1 MSLKDLKNELLA
13 DEEVQQLLND
23 KQENK
28 TEEIYIHKLK
38 YFEENPFKLCND
50 EDLEELVESI
60 KDDGLLNPI
69 ILWKKENDYI
79 ILSGHNRIQALKK
92 LGYNKLEKNMYKIK
106 ENISLD
112 DARLIVVDTN
122 LVQRKNLLPS
132 ERAKAY
138 KIWQQSL
145 QKKQGK
151 RYKNFEFENSSNI
164 VEIAEQEN
172 SGHNVLEEKRRN
184 INRYLRLN
192 YLISDLLNKVDEKQ
206 LSLIMAVELSYLKDN
221 IQQIVFNYFFIN
233 NKATLNMDICKKIRE
248 KSSKIDITDEEISLI
263 IESVIKKKMP
273 RTFKLKFK
281 DIKEISNKSFK
292 TDKEAKDY
300 ILECI
305 KFYEEN
311 KME

>member
-1 MSLKDLKNELLA
+1 MKGLKPIKYGNNHYKKNK
-13 DEEVQQLLND
+13 V
-23 KQENK
+23 
-28 TEEIYIHKLK
+28 
-38 YFEENPFKLCND
+38 
-50 EDLEELVESI
+50 
-60 KDDGLLNPI
+60 
-69 ILWKKENDYI
+69 
-79 ILSGHNRIQALKK
+79 
-92 LGYNKLEKNMYKIK
+92 
-106 ENISLD
+106 
-112 DARLIVVDTN
+112 
-122 LVQRKNLLPS
+122 
-132 ERAKAY
+132 
-138 KIWQQSL
+138 
-145 QKKQGK
+145 
-151 RYKNFEFENSSNI
+151 NSSNI